1 MSRRFAVKNCA
12 RCQQPI
18 SANEL
23 IMRAREQVFHLT
35 CFACTACHRTL
46 KSGEQYGLRDGLL
59 YCRMDYEL
67 MFQGE
72 FGLPGG
78 HLSPGI
84 LGGGGGGGHLSPG
97 GGGGGGGGG
106 PGGGH
111 IAFYNGVGAV
121 QKGRPRKRKIPM
133 SDADGC
139 PPLAKFKRNLRI
151 ASSLQPALFK
161 KTVTLLFARLVK
173 LCTPV
178 CVCVCAVVFTR
189 HRLTEALCEPRGLY
203 HQLLWF
209 GLSATCLMAWSLEGR
224 AAFFHLSIMV
234 LVMEPNI
241 NQTSAW
247 SLTGGNPQGSLLSS
261 LAVWIYDGYMMDIS
275 ILHAQVRG

>member
-1 MSRRFAVKNCA
+1 MHGPAVHQETCIEFWSVCDGVCGDGIRFAVKNCA

-84 LGGGGGGGHLSPG
+84 LAGGGGHLSPG
-97 GGGGGGGGG
+97 GVGGGGGGG
-106 PGGGH
+106 PGH

-121 QKGRPRKRKIPM
+121 QKGRPRKRKMQI
-133 SDADGC
+133 SDPDGC
-139 PPLAKFKRNLRI
+139 PPLGEYYSNIDYSVSPYDWREIGSLGRMILFSMSLPQSLPTRLFRRSLRH
-151 ASSLQPALFK
+151 S
-161 KTVTLLFARLVK
+161 TVTATLNRPGQRTVRCLEMDVPWGI
-173 LCTPV
+173 LC
-178 CVCVCAVVFTR
+178 
-189 HRLTEALCEPRGLY
+189 
-203 HQLLWF
+203 
-209 GLSATCLMAWSLEGR
+209 
-224 AAFFHLSIMV
+224 HLIH
-234 LVMEPNI
+234 N
-241 NQTSAW
+241 
-247 SLTGGNPQGSLLSS
+247 GG
-261 LAVWIYDGYMMDIS
+261 MMDMPRS
-275 ILHAQVRG
+275 